1 LLSVA
6 RGTSSNQ
13 LPVHCYSPLFFRSSE
28 PDCADAT
35 TFPVASETGQ
45 NNWKNIMFKWIPWVT
60 SKFNSVEVN
69 KGLFWLPQGP
79 YYRSVHP
86 YMRPG
91 MPPLSM
97 PGRKEDAGDY
107 CQVPPKLSPPQLR
120 REAIILHLVLFTL

>member
-45 NNWKNIMFKWIPWVT
+45 NNEQGER
-60 SKFNSVEVN
+60 VE
-69 KGLFWLPQGP
+69 
-79 YYRSVHP
+79 
-86 YMRPG
+86 
-91 MPPLSM
+91 
-97 PGRKEDAGDY
+97 
-107 CQVPPKLSPPQLR
+107 QVAEVPVVGA
-120 REAIILHLVLFTL
+120 EEHLVQTDESSSLNDSSEML